1 MPGAAPSV
9 RDFRHSPTGGIRF
22 SHMPMIRARSALRH
36 FVAFGVLLALC
47 IAVSAPAVA
56 ATVPIDERENPMW
69 RLRNGLPLEYEDDAP
84 MPPAATGLQ
93 TTRVASTIVFGPY
106 TSIQVNVNTFGN
118 DVVNDAANEPSLA
131 VSPFD
136 HNQMVVGWRQFN
148 NIGSNFRE
156 AGFGYSSNGGATWA
170 TGKIQAGT
178 FRSDPVLAVD
188 SNGDI
193 FYNSLAQTLITNVFP
208 STTGGS
214 SWGGAV
220 YSYGGD
226 KQWMVIDPQLDNF
239 YQAWSTASNPFAPNT
254 FNKSINDGASF
265 TAPSQIP
272 DAPIWGTLDV
282 DLDNNLYLV
291 GWATSG
297 GQFTN
302 IAVSKSINAKNQDA
316 SVPTFTTTPVNLGG
330 FLNTGGPN
338 PAGLLGQ
345 LWIAVDKSNGP
356 RRGWVYVLSSV
367 QTPTDPMDVHFI
379 RSTDGGQ
386 TWSTPKRVNDDP
398 AGNTRKFQWFGTM
411 SVAPNGR
418 IDAVWNDTRGSADST
433 ISALY
438 YSYSADGGTTWSPNV
453 QVTPTWSSVI
463 GWPNQQKIGDYYD
476 TSSDDTGVDVAYAA
490 TFNGGQ
496 DVYYLRIPNSLV
508 GVGPSQNSA
517 PLRLENSPNPFAGRT
532 TIRFDAP
539 TTGANVRVE
548 VFDLAGHRVAT
559 LVDGFRIGPDQTV
572 QWDGRRHD
580 GTQASPGV
588 YMVRVN
594 AAGVTDGR
602 KILRVR

>member
-1 MPGAAPSV
+1 
-9 RDFRHSPTGGIRF
+9 
-22 SHMPMIRARSALRH
+22 MIRARSALRH

-47 IAVSAPAVA
+47 FAVPVPATA
-56 ATVPIDERENPMW
+56 TTVPIDERENPMW
-69 RLRNGLPLEYEDDAP
+69 RLRNGLPLEHEDDAP
-84 MPPAATGLQ
+84 MAPAATGLQ
-93 TTRVASTIVFGPY
+93 TTRAASTITFGPY

-118 DVVNDAANEPSLA
+118 DVVNDAANEPSLV

-136 HNQMVVGWRQFN
+136 HSQMVIGWRQFN

-156 AGFGYSSNGGATWA
+156 AGFGYTSNAGATWT

-178 FRSDPVLAVD
+178 FRSDPVLGVD
-188 SNGDI
+188 SNGNI
-193 FYNSLAQTLITNVFP
+193 QYNSLNGSLQVTIFSSA
-208 STTGGS
+208 TGGS
-214 SWGGAV
+214 SWTAGVFA
-220 YSYGGD
+220 YGGD
-226 KQWMVIDPQLDNF
+226 KQWMAIDPAMNNF
-239 YQAWSTASNPFAPNT
+239 YQAWSIASNPYAPNT
-254 FNKSINDGASF
+254 FDKSINDGASF
-265 TAPSQIP
+265 MAPSQIP

-367 QTPTDPMDVHFI
+367 ETPTDPMDIHFI
-379 RSTDGGQ
+379 RSTDGGA
-386 TWSTPKRVNDDP
+386 TWSAPVRVNNDTP
-398 AGNTRKFQWFGTM
+398 GNRAYQWFGTM

-438 YSYSADGGTTWSPNV
+438 YSSSSDGGTTWSPNV

-496 DVYYLRIPNSLV
+496 DVYYLRIPASLV
-508 GVGPSQNSA
+508 GVGTPQSSA
-517 PLRLENSPNPFAGRT
+517 PLRLENSPNPFAGTT

-539 TTGANVRVE
+539 TAGAQVRVE

-559 LVDGFRIGPDQTV
+559 LVDGFRIGSSQTV

-580 GTQASPGV
+580 GTQAPPGV
-588 YMVRVN
+588 YMCRVN
-594 AAGVTDGR
+594 AGGVTDAR
-602 KILRVR
+602 KLLRIR

>member
-1 MPGAAPSV
+1 
-9 RDFRHSPTGGIRF
+9 
-22 SHMPMIRARSALRH
+22 MPMIRARSALRH

-47 IAVSAPAVA
+47 FAVPVPATA
-56 ATVPIDERENPMW
+56 TTVPIDERENPMW
-69 RLRNGLPLEYEDDAP
+69 RLRNGLPLEHEDDAP
-84 MPPAATGLQ
+84 MAPAATSLQ
-93 TTRVASTIVFGPY
+93 TTRVASTITFGHY

-118 DVVNDAANEPSLA
+118 DVVNDAANEPSLV

-148 NIGSNFRE
+148 NIASNFRE
-156 AGFGYSSNGGATWA
+156 AGFGYTSNAGATWTA
-170 TGKIQAGT
+170 GKIQAGT
-178 FRSDPVLAVD
+178 FRSDPVLGVD
-188 SNGDI
+188 SNGNI
-193 FYNSLAQTLITNVFP
+193 QYNSLNGSLQVTIFSSA
-208 STTGGS
+208 TGGS
-214 SWGGAV
+214 SWNAGVFA
-220 YSYGGD
+220 YGGD
-226 KQWMVIDPQLDNF
+226 KQWMAIDPAMNNF
-239 YQAWSTASNPFAPNT
+239 YQAWSIASNPYAPNT
-254 FNKSINDGASF
+254 FDKSINSGASF
-265 TAPSQIP
+265 MAPSQIP

-291 GWATSG
+291 GWASSG
-297 GQFTN
+297 GNLTN
-302 IAVSKSINAKNQDA
+302 IAVSRSINAKNQDA

-345 LWIAVDKSNGP
+345 LWIGIDKSNGP

-367 QTPTDPMDVHFI
+367 ETPTDPMDIHFI
-379 RSTDGGQ
+379 RSTDGGA
-386 TWSTPKRVNDDP
+386 TWSAPVRVNNDTP
-398 AGNTRKFQWFGTM
+398 GNRAFQWFGTM

-438 YSYSADGGTTWSPNV
+438 YSSSSDGGTTWSPNV

-496 DVYYLRIPNSLV
+496 DVYYLRIPASLV
-508 GVGPSQNSA
+508 GVGTPQSSA
-517 PLRLENSPNPFAGRT
+517 TLRLENSPNPFAGAT

-539 TTGANVRVE
+539 TTGAQVRVE

-559 LVDGFRIGPDQTV
+559 LVDGFRIGSQTA

-580 GTQASPGV
+580 GTQVPPGV
-588 YMVRVN
+588 YMVRAN
-594 AAGVTDGR
+594 AGGVTDAR
-602 KILRVR
+602 KLLRIR